1 VACPLNRYTGSSRRY
16 LQHKPVSCRRSTISI
31 KFSYFDPLKD
41 IMAREE
47 AREEGSSY
55 PFSKPAMKSL
65 CGPSGVKLVTR
76 NQLVFW
82 LSRGPELV
90 ATLYLR
96 MSDPVLVATTS
107 GESPSRP
114 MRVIFANV
122 EARLVVENARALI
135 GSVRRRRKAD
145 ILLRGRS

>member
-1 VACPLNRYTGSSRRY
+1 
-16 LQHKPVSCRRSTISI
+16 
-31 KFSYFDPLKD
+31 
-41 IMAREE
+41 
-47 AREEGSSY
+47 
-55 PFSKPAMKSL
+55 MKSR

-96 MSDPVLVATTS
+96 ISDPVLVGTTS

-114 MRVIFANV
+114 TRVIFANV
-122 EARLVVENARALI
+122 EARLPVENARALT
-135 GSVRRRRKAD
+135 GRARRKRKAD
-145 ILLRGRS
+145 ILLGGRL

>member
-1 VACPLNRYTGSSRRY
+1 MYRSWSPCRHPAESSWT
-16 LQHKPVSCRRSTISI
+16 LSTSLVSSSTLSMLVYQGQ
-31 KFSYFDPLKD
+31 KERKT
-41 IMAREE
+41 
-47 AREEGSSY
+47 Y
-55 PFSKPAMKSL
+55 PFSKPAMKSR

-82 LSRGPELV
+82 LSRGPEFV

-96 MSDPVLVATTS
+96 ISDPVLVGTTS

-122 EARLVVENARALI
+122 DARLLVENARALA
-135 GSVRRRRKAD
+135 GRVRRRRKAD
-145 ILLRGRS
+145 ILLGGRWWGGNCRR